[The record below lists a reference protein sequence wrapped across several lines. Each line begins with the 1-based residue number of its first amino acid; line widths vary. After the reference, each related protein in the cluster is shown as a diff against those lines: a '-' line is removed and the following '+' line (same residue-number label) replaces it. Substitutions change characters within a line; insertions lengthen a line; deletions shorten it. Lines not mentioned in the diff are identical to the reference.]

1 MSIAIHFVKKTL
13 TAFLLM
19 WSPNLNIV
27 PVTTTRGSLLLQRP
41 VIPIVIRPNLSDLFV
56 DQVRCGCCISLADYF
71 SDDIV
76 GGDFSE
82 VFCRQRQASID
93 NASLRTTV
101 ESWSQVGNMEY
112 LCNLILAYA
121 QPMDRIW
128 LVFYWISQNISYGA
142 QWNVNLSI
150 PESVFIARQGVCD
163 GYASLFQ
170 HLSNMVG
177 VPCRKVSGL
186 AKGGG
191 YLKPLFLGSVRWCIN
206 CSYPPIHI
214 ANHAWNAVRL
224 GDRSWYLIDS
234 TWGAGHRKSITNEYC
249 RELDTH
255 YFLTRPEHFLYSHLP
270 SSATWQLVAGPERL
284 SYNTFVSRPLVWS
297 AYFDL
302 QLQVVEPTNS
312 PEVTFDKQRGFA
324 EVLIRA
330 PNDVVISS
338 SLQKNNINSS
348 NEQCLVQF
356 LNEQQLWQCL
366 FLPQQCGTHAVT
378 IFGRRQN
385 SSNNGQCA
393 MKFYLNVPLFRSV
406 KLTKFPTTYK
416 GFSDY
421 KCELFEPLNVKL
433 TKFPTTYKGFSDYK
447 CELFEPL
454 NGELKQGSQITIHC
468 RISEAISV
476 RLILDDNEWLPED
489 GYNKETGHFK
499 KTITVPKQK
508 ITLNVKNKKETTYST
523 LVLYTVI

>member
-1 MSIAIHFVKKTL
+1 MRVGQAPRSKTQTGKDASSIQTIQRQPLSKDNAVQSNSINT
-13 TAFLLM
+13 
-19 WSPNLNIV
+19 SEPNLNIV

-41 VIPIVIRPNLSDLFV
+41 VIPIVMRPNLSDLIV
-56 DQVRCGCCISLADYF
+56 DQVRCGCCISLADHF
-71 SDDIV
+71 SNDIV

-93 NASLRTTV
+93 NASLRTIV
-101 ESWSQVGNMEY
+101 KSWSQVGNMES

-128 LVFYWISQNISYGA
+128 LVFYWISQNISYGHR
-142 QWNVNLSI
+142 WSVNQFI
-150 PESVFIARQGVCD
+150 PGSVFTARQGICE

-186 AKGGG
+186 AKGDG

-312 PEVTFDKQRGFA
+312 LEVTFDKQRGFA

-366 FLPQQCGTHAVT
+366 FLPQRCGTHTVT

-385 SSNNGQCA
+385 SSDSGGCA
-393 MKFYLNVPLFRSV
+393 IKFYLNVPLFRS
-406 KLTKFPTTYK
+406 
-416 GFSDY
+416 
-421 KCELFEPLNVKL
+421 VKL

-468 RISEAISV
+468 RIPEAISV

-508 ITLNVKNKKETTYST
+508 ITLNVKYKKETTYST